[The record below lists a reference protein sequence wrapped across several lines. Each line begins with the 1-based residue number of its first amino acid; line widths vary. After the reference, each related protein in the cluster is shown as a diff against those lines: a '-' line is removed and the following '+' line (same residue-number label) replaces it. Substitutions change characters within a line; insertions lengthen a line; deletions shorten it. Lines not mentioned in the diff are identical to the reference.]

1 MSPAYNRRGQAPV
14 ETGNGLQN
22 MGQGRMLV
30 DRKTLRA
37 EAIAVAVSTV
47 SAAAV
52 MMLPIAAAVF
62 IAVRFA
68 A

>member
-1 MSPAYNRRGQAPV
+1 MD
-14 ETGNGLQN
+14 
-22 MGQGRMLV
+22 RM
-30 DRKTLRA
+30 TLRA

-47 SAAAV
+47 SAVVV
-52 MMLPIAAAVF
+52 MLLPIAAAVF